1 MRVAVPKETK
11 PAEQR
16 VGLLPAGAA
25 QLVRD
30 GHEVLVETGAGEGSG
45 FDDDAY
51 AAAGAEVADLDD
63 ATAYGLPATEEGVI
77 DYIVGLHEQG
87 KIRVGIY
94 VHGTSEGFVPWEE
107 PILDLPVRLRAALV
121 LTDSE
126 DPLGPVMTVMFTFID
141 EDPPLA

>member
-1 MRVAVPKETK
+1 MNTPDYAGLERLLRERNGIDWVMVANVM
-11 PAEQR
+11 
-16 VGLLPAGAA
+16 
-25 QLVRD
+25 
-30 GHEVLVETGAGEGSG
+30 
-45 FDDDAY
+45 
-51 AAAGAEVADLDD
+51 DD